1 MKKIDDYRKLLEVTK
16 TTNLKDLKTAYRNA
30 MKAWHPD
37 KFVEDNQEKIEA
49 EEKSKLLI
57 EAYHFLESIAPETI
71 EKELPDYTKTITLSN
86 IQDIIYDRQVLRI
99 DFLDGSS
106 YEYFDVPKNTY
117 IKLINADSQGRLARR
132 HIYNSFLYRNIKR

>member
-71 EKELPDYTKTITLSN
+71 EKELPEYTKTITLSN

>member
-1 MKKIDDYRKLLEVTK
+1 MKKIDDYRKLLDVTK
-16 TTNLKDLKTAYRNA
+16 TTSLKDLKTAYRNS

-37 KFVEDNQEKIEA
+37 KFVEENEQKTEA

-71 EKELPDYTKTITLSN
+71 EKDLPQYTKTITESN
-86 IQDIIYDRQVLRI
+86 IKDINFERQTLRI
-99 DFLDGSS
+99 DFLDGST
-106 YEYFDVPKNTY
+106 YEYFDVPKNMY

>member
-16 TTNLKDLKTAYRNA
+16 NTPLKDLKTAYRNA

-37 KFVEDNQEKIEA
+37 KFIEENEQKTEA

-71 EKELPDYTKTITLSN
+71 ERELPEYTKTITSSN
-86 IQDIIYDRQVLRI
+86 IADISYQAQTLRI
-99 DFLDGSS
+99 DFLDGTA